1 MLYCIMNRITKIR
14 EVNRMST
21 SKESSKRKYL
31 QIIKLGKLYLYLLI
45 LGRLVYLIQR
55 VSLPTDIPM
64 DSPIIDVGKFMLQSV
79 IGNEV
84 VKSVC
89 ILVLLLYT
97 MFVAIESFV
106 VLRQWYVQYYTKYKK
121 NMIEKE

>member
-1 MLYCIMNRITKIR
+1 
-14 EVNRMST
+14 MSI
-21 SKESSKRKYL
+21 SKESSKEKYL

-64 DSPIIDVGKFMLQSV
+64 ESPILDVGKFMLQSV

-106 VLRQWYVQYYTKYKK
+106 VLRQWFVSYYTKDKKK
-121 NMIEKE
+121 NMLEKE

>member
-1 MLYCIMNRITKIR
+1 
-14 EVNRMST
+14 MSS
-21 SKESSKRKYL
+21 SKESSKEKYL

-55 VSLPTDIPM
+55 VSLPVDIPM
-64 DSPIIDVGKFMLQSV
+64 DSSIIDTGKFMLQSV

-89 ILVLLLYT
+89 ILVLLLYF

-106 VLRQWYVQYYTKYKK
+106 VLRHWIESYYAKYKK
-121 NMIEKE
+121 KNIEEKE

>member
-1 MLYCIMNRITKIR
+1 
-14 EVNRMST
+14 MST
-21 SKESSKRKYL
+21 SKESSKGKYL

-106 VLRQWYVQYYTKYKK
+106 VLRQWFVSYYTKYKK
-121 NMIEKE
+121 KNMLEKE